1 MWTRKDCFAR
11 EQLRFSSQEQLLNTF
26 ETHSLHIL
34 NYKLIKLQFVF
45 VQSIDML
52 KSCHSLAHKL
62 DKKKNFWK
70 RGKPKSQGHKI
81 EKEAIKDLDAD
92 RN

>member
-11 EQLRFSSQEQLLNTF
+11 EQLRFSSHEQLLNTF

-45 VQSIDML
+45 VQSMDML

-62 DKKKNFWK
+62 DKKKTSGKEENQKAKVIKSK
-70 RGKPKSQGHKI
+70 RK
-81 EKEAIKDLDAD
+81 
-92 RN
+92 R